1 MSLPLPRKKLRGVSF
16 RNRSLQDI
24 FRSSQEALR
33 VLEVIPVPIG
43 LHNTKIIVLLADG
56 KHQRVHFYNRL
67 LLKDVIP
74 DTFVSSGNLASDID
88 TLNSLHGCDFN
99 EDDLELVGGT
109 LKAKPNSLGYYDTE
123 ETGGEINYC
132 AISLPVA
139 LLSPSFMEHQDDGP
153 ERVGKG
159 LILKINGRSFDVN
172 EIWEDRG
179 INLPDLVWEET
190 EGDVSVYI
198 VTGLV
203 VDHIEEAP
211 RPLDM
216 EDTPEEGSL
225 AFENFSN
232 KCYSIE
238 LIPNTGD
245 TFPVVTEASGNVS
258 YQQVDNGV
266 IKFTLSPWKS
276 LTCDMTHAKI
286 IEFKP
291 KDYSWVDKDRVALYA
306 RVYFGEN
313 LEEMVT
319 TTVACD
325 VADLTRQ
332 SRYWVPNHGD
342 LYVDSDLVWPTLE
355 VFVNNIAT
363 EFRSF
368 STDWRAP
375 QVTQTSPVVQ
385 TAFLGFYKNAM
396 ASIFQAPIPLTM
408 RLVERDRDT
417 WDIVKNELIG
427 STSITASNSDDLMVK
442 ARAFFTPLLEAKGF
456 TVETYTISNGFTM
469 TSSGFKLTKSSTNEV
484 IIELPDGPWSAG
496 WSDWD
501 NTRCYFKDV
510 TVEGP
515 MLIEEDFMDRVW
527 AKLMPYDGTAPDAVQ
542 DRTRIVFTTAAGA
555 GLEEDEY
562 TYDWIKEVNAGEEI
576 IFESCAVRRPAAE

>member
-1 MSLPLPRKKLRGVSF
+1 MPLPLPRKKLRGVSF

-74 DTFVSSGNLASDID
+74 DTFVSSGNLARDID

-109 LKAKPNSLGYYDTE
+109 LKAKPNSLGYYEAEDA
-123 ETGGEINYC
+123 GGEINYC

-139 LLSPSFMEHQDDGP
+139 HLSPSFFQHFGIDGS
-153 ERVGKG
+153 ETDKG
-159 LILKINGRSFDVN
+159 FILKINGRSLDIK
-172 EIWEDRG
+172 EAWEDRG
-179 INLPDLVWEET
+179 ITLPDLVWEET
-190 EGDVSVYI
+190 EGDI
-198 VTGLV
+198 VINITRGLI
-203 VDHIEEAP
+203 IEQP
-211 RPLDM
+211 RALQLT
-216 EDTPEEGSL
+216 ELAAPEEGTL
-225 AFENFSN
+225 VFENLSN

-245 TFPVVTEASGNVS
+245 TFPVVAETSGNVS

-291 KDYSWVDKDRVALYA
+291 KDYSWVDKDRIALYA
-306 RVYFGEN
+306 RIYFGEN
-313 LEEMVT
+313 LEEMHT
-319 TTVACD
+319 NNIFCD

-332 SRYWVPNHGD
+332 SRYWVPNHGS

-355 VFVNNIAT
+355 VFVRDIAQQ
-363 EFRSF
+363 FRQF
-368 STDWRAP
+368 STDWRVP
-375 QVTQTSPVVQ
+375 HVIQTSPVVQ
-385 TAFLGFYKNAM
+385 TAFLGFYNNAM
-396 ASIFQAPIPLTM
+396 TSIFQAPIPLTL
-408 RLVERDRDT
+408 RLVERDRGT
-417 WDIVKNELIG
+417 WNIVKNELIG

-442 ARAFFTPLLEAKGF
+442 ARDFFTPLLEAKGF
-456 TVETYTISNGFTM
+456 TVETYTISNGLSM
-469 TSSGFKLTKSSTNEV
+469 TSSGFKLTKSSINEV
-484 IIELPDGPWSAG
+484 SIELPDGPWSAG

-501 NTRCYFKDV
+501 NTVCYFKDV

-515 MLIEEDFMDRVW
+515 MLTEEDFMHQVLAR
-527 AKLMPYDGTAPDAVQ
+527 LMPYDGAAPNAVQ
-542 DRTRIVFTTAAGA
+542 ERTRIVFTTAEGV
-555 GLEEDEY
+555 GLEEDQN

-576 IFESCAVRRPAAE
+576 IFESCAIRRPQAE

>member
-99 EDDLELVGGT
+99 EDDLELVGGG

-139 LLSPSFMEHQDDGP
+139 LLSPSFMEHQDDGA

-172 EIWEDRG
+172 EVWEDRG

-190 EGDVSVYI
+190 EGDVAVYV

-203 VDHIEEAP
+203 VDQPVEAP
-211 RPLDM
+211 QLIEFDA
-216 EDTPEEGSL
+216 PEEGTL
-225 AFENFSN
+225 AFENLSN

-245 TFPVVTEASGNVS
+245 TFPVVAETSGNIS
-258 YQQVDNGV
+258 YQQVDNGA

-313 LEEMVT
+313 LEKMAT
-319 TTVACD
+319 NNIICD

-332 SRYWVPNHGD
+332 SRYWVPNHNS

-355 VFVNNIAT
+355 VFVDNIAR
-363 EFRSF
+363 EFNSF
-368 STDWRAP
+368 STGRG
-375 QVTQTSPVVQ
+375 VIHVIQTSPVVQ
-385 TAFLGFYKNAM
+385 TAFLGFYANAM
-396 ASIFQAPIPLTM
+396 TSIFQAPIPLTM

-417 WDIVKNELIG
+417 WEIVKNELIG

-456 TVETYTISNGFTM
+456 TVETYTGSGQFSM

-484 IIELPDGPWSAG
+484 TIELPDGPWSAG
-496 WSDWD
+496 WSDWN
-501 NTRCYFKDV
+501 NTACYFKDV
-510 TVEGP
+510 AVEGP
-515 MLIEEDFMDRVW
+515 MLTEEDFMHRVW

-542 DRTRIVFTTAAGA
+542 ERTRIVFTTAEGA
-555 GLEEDEY
+555 GLEEDQN

-576 IFESCAVRRPAAE
+576 IFESCAVRQPAAS

>member
-99 EDDLELVGGT
+99 EDDLELVGGA
-109 LKAKPNSLGYYDTE
+109 LKAKPSSLGYYEAE

-132 AISLPVA
+132 AISLPTA
-139 LLSPSFMEHQDDGP
+139 HLSPSFSEHVGNGY
-153 ERVGKG
+153 ETGKG
-159 LILKINGRSFDVN
+159 FILKINGRSFDIR
-172 EIWEDRG
+172 EAWEDRG
-179 INLPDLVWEET
+179 IALPDLVWEET
-190 EGDVSVYI
+190 GGDIAVNLT
-198 VTGLV
+198 TGLV
-203 VDHIEEAP
+203 INQPEAP
-211 RPLDM
+211 QLM
-216 EDTPEEGSL
+216 EFAGPEGGIL
-225 AFENFSN
+225 VFENFSN
-232 KCYSIE
+232 NCYSIE
-238 LIPNTGD
+238 LIPEAGD
-245 TFPVVTEASGNVS
+245 TFPVVAETSGNVS

-291 KDYSWVDKDRVALYA
+291 KDYSWVDKDRIALYA
-306 RVYFGEN
+306 RIYFGEN
-313 LEEMVT
+313 LEEMQT
-319 TTVACD
+319 TEIVCD

-332 SRYWVPNHGD
+332 SRYWVPNHAS
-342 LYVDSDLVWPTLE
+342 LYIDSDLVWPTLE
-355 VFVNNIAT
+355 IFVENIAQR
-363 EFRSF
+363 FSQF
-368 STDWRAP
+368 STDWRVP
-375 QVTQTSPVVQ
+375 YVIQTSPVVQ
-385 TAFLGFYKNAM
+385 TAFLGFYVNAM
-396 ASIFQAPIPLTM
+396 ASIFQSPIPLTL
-408 RLVERDRDT
+408 RLIERDRDT
-417 WDIVKNELIG
+417 WSIVKNELIG
-427 STSITASNSDDLMVK
+427 STSITASNPDDLMVK

-456 TVETYTISNGFTM
+456 TVESYTGNPGLSM

-484 IIELPDGPWSAG
+484 VIELVDGPWSAG

-501 NTRCYFKDV
+501 STECHFRDV
-510 TVEGP
+510 AVEGP
-515 MLIEEDFMDRVW
+515 MLTEEDFMNRVLV
-527 AKLMPYDGTAPDAVQ
+527 KLMPYNGAAPDATQ
-542 DRTRIVFTTAAGA
+542 ERTRIVFTTAEGI
-555 GLEEDEY
+555 GLEEDQN

-576 IFESCAVRRPAAE
+576 IFESCAIRRPQAE

>member
-1 MSLPLPRKKLRGVSF
+1 MLLPLPRKKLRGVSF

-74 DTFVSSGNLASDID
+74 DTFVSSGNLARDID

-109 LKAKPNSLGYYDTE
+109 LKAKPNSLGYYEAE

-132 AISLPVA
+132 AISLPMA
-139 LLSPSFMEHQDDGP
+139 HLSPSFSEHLGDGS
-153 ERVGKG
+153 EIGKG
-159 LILKINGRSFDVN
+159 FILKINGRSFDTK
-172 EIWEDRG
+172 EAWEDRG
-179 INLPDLVWEET
+179 IPIPDLVNKET
-190 EGDVSVYI
+190 EGDI
-198 VTGLV
+198 V
-203 VDHIEEAP
+203 VDIGT
-211 RPLDM
+211 L
-216 EDTPEEGSL
+216 T
-225 AFENFSN
+225 FENLSN

-238 LIPNTGD
+238 IIPNTGD
-245 TFPVVTEASGNVS
+245 TFPVVTETSGNVS
-258 YQQVDNGV
+258 YQQVDNSV

-313 LEEMVT
+313 LENMRT

-325 VADLTRQ
+325 VAVLTRQ
-332 SRYWVPNHGD
+332 SRYWAYPNHSG
-342 LYVDSDLVWPTLE
+342 LYVDSDLVWPTLT
-355 VFVNNIAT
+355 VFMYNIT
-363 EFRSF
+363 REFDSL
-368 STDWRAP
+368 STDWHVP
-375 QVTQTSPVVQ
+375 YVIQTSPVVQ
-385 TAFLGFYKNAM
+385 TTFLGFYKNAK

-408 RLVERDRDT
+408 RLVERERDT
-417 WDIVKNELIG
+417 WNIVKNELIG
-427 STSITASNSDDLMVK
+427 STSITASNPDDLMVK

-456 TVETYTISNGFTM
+456 TVETYNMSNGFRM

-496 WSDWD
+496 WSDQD
-501 NTRCYFKDV
+501 NFRCYFKDV
-510 TVEGP
+510 AVEGP
-515 MLIEEDFMDRVW
+515 MITEEDFMERVW
-527 AKLMPYDGTAPDAVQ
+527 AKLMPYDGTMPDAVQ
-542 DRTRIVFTTAAGA
+542 ERTRIVFTTAEGA
-555 GLEEDEY
+555 GLEEDQN

-576 IFESCAVRRPAAE
+576 IFESCAIRQPRVDQ

>member
-1 MSLPLPRKKLRGVSF
+1 MLPQPRTKLRGVSS
-16 RNRSLQDI
+16 RNQSLQDI

-43 LHNTKIIVLLADG
+43 LHNTKIIVLLTDG

-74 DTFVSSGNLASDID
+74 DTFVSSGNLTRDID

-109 LKAKPNSLGYYDTE
+109 LKAKPNSLGYYEAE

-139 LLSPSFMEHQDDGP
+139 HLSPSFFEHLDDSS
-153 ERVGKG
+153 ETSKG
-159 LILKINGRSFDVN
+159 FILKINGRSLDSK
-172 EIWEDRG
+172 EAWEDRG
-179 INLPDLVWEET
+179 IALPDLVWEET
-190 EGDVSVYI
+190 EGDI
-198 VTGLV
+198 V
-203 VDHIEEAP
+203 VDIARGLAPVDQPDPAPQLIEFDA
-211 RPLDM
+211 
-216 EDTPEEGSL
+216 PEEGTL
-225 AFENFSN
+225 TFENLSN

-245 TFPVVTEASGNVS
+245 AFPVVTETSGNVS
-258 YQQVDNGV
+258 YQQVDNSV

-313 LEEMVT
+313 LEEMQT

-332 SRYWVPNHGD
+332 SRYWVPNHGS
-342 LYVDSDLVWPTLE
+342 LSVDSDLVWPTLE
-355 VFVNNIAT
+355 VFVDNIAQQ
-363 EFRSF
+363 FSQF
-368 STDWRAP
+368 STDWRVP
-375 QVTQTSPVVQ
+375 HVIQTSPVVQ

-396 ASIFQAPIPLTM
+396 ASMFQAPIPLTM
-408 RLVERDRDT
+408 RLVERDRAT
-417 WDIVKNELIG
+417 RDIVKNELIG

-456 TVETYTISNGFTM
+456 TVETYTISNGLSM
-469 TSSGFKLTKSSTNEV
+469 TSSGFKLTKSSINEV
-484 IIELPDGPWSAG
+484 TIELTDGPWVPG

-501 NTRCYFKDV
+501 NTTCYFRDV
-510 TVEGP
+510 AVEGP
-515 MLIEEDFMDRVW
+515 MLTEEDFMHRVL
-527 AKLMPYDGTAPDAVQ
+527 ARLMPYDGTAPDAVQ
-542 DRTRIVFTTAAGA
+542 ERTRIVFTTAEGA
-555 GLEEDEY
+555 GLEEDQN

-576 IFESCAVRRPAAE
+576 IFESCAIQRPQEA

>member
-1 MSLPLPRKKLRGVSF
+1 MLLPSPRKKLRGVSF

-24 FRSSQEALR
+24 FRSSQEALQ

-74 DTFVSSGNLASDID
+74 DTFVSSGNLARDID

-99 EDDLELVGGT
+99 EDDLELVGGV
-109 LKAKPNSLGYYDTE
+109 LKAKPSSLGYYDTE

-139 LLSPSFMEHQDDGP
+139 RLSPSFMEHLYDGS
-153 ERVGKG
+153 EAGKG
-159 LILKINGRSFDVN
+159 FILKINGRSFDIN
-172 EIWEDRG
+172 EIWEERG
-179 INLPDLVWEET
+179 INMPDLVWEQT
-190 EGDVSVYI
+190 EGDIAVHI
-198 VTGLV
+198 VTGAIVEQPRALL
-203 VDHIEEAP
+203 DTGLIE
-211 RPLDM
+211 
-216 EDTPEEGSL
+216 PEEGTL
-225 AFENFSN
+225 VFENFSN

-306 RVYFGEN
+306 RGYFGEN
-313 LEEMVT
+313 LEEMQT
-319 TTVACD
+319 TEIVCD

-332 SRYWVPNHGD
+332 SRYWVPNHGS

-355 VFVNNIAT
+355 VFVDNIAR
-363 EFRSF
+363 EFSSF
-368 STDWRAP
+368 STDWRVP
-375 QVTQTSPVVQ
+375 NVIQTSPVVQ

-427 STSITASNSDDLMVK
+427 STSITASNPDDLMVK
-442 ARAFFTPLLEAKGF
+442 ARDFFTPLLEAKGF
-456 TVETYTISNGFTM
+456 TVETYTISNGLSM

-484 IIELPDGPWSAG
+484 SIELSDGPWHAG

-501 NTRCYFKDV
+501 NTTCYFKDV
-510 TVEGP
+510 RVEGP
-515 MLIEEDFMDRVW
+515 MLTEEDFMHRVW
-527 AKLMPYDGTAPDAVQ
+527 AKLMPYDGTAPDASQ
-542 DRTRIVFTTAAGA
+542 ERTRIVFTTAEGI
-555 GLEEDEY
+555 GLEEDQN

-576 IFESCAVRRPAAE
+576 IFESCAIRRRQAE